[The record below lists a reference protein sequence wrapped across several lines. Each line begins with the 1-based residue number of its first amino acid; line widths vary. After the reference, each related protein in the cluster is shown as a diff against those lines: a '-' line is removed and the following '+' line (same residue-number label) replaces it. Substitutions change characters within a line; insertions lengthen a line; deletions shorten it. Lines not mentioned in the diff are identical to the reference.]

1 MVDVW
6 FYHLEQRTLNDV
18 LPDLLTRTLER
29 GWRATIRCG
38 SPEKLD
44 ALDKHLWV
52 FDEASFLPHGK
63 TGDKHSHEHPV
74 WLTSGDDMPNKPN
87 LVFLVE
93 GADPPPPDGL
103 ERIIDLFDG
112 NDLDAVSA
120 ARLRFKAAKDA
131 GHNVTYWQQEE
142 NGRWAQ
148 KA

>member
-6 FYHLEQRTLNDV
+6 FYHLERRTLDDV
-18 LPDLLTRTLER
+18 LPDLLSRTLDR

-38 SPEKLD
+38 NPEKLD
-44 ALDKHLWV
+44 VLDKHLWV

-63 TGDKHSHEHPV
+63 TGDKHADQQPV
-74 WLTSGDDMPNKPN
+74 WLTSGNDMPNNPN

-93 GADPPPPDGL
+93 GADAPPPDGL

-112 NDLDAVSA
+112 NDPDAVAA
-120 ARLRFKAAKDA
+120 ARVRFKGAKDA

-142 NGRWAQ
+142 TGRWVQ